1 MMPSARSYKP
11 YPADSGILLPQM
23 SAVIRPYIAGIAA
36 VMVCSHDFQNSD
48 IAVTVSVRDFGEITV
63 GIMAKIPDMSK
74 SDPVTVGMN
83 DVGHIIFR
91 VGAKGTGT
99 QAQTVVWII
108 YHM

>member
-1 MMPSARSYKP
+1 MPGHTNRI
-11 YPADSGILLPQM
+11 PADSGILLPTDVC
-23 SAVIRPYIAGIAA
+23 VIRPYIAGIAA
-36 VMVCSHDFQNSD
+36 VMVCSHDFQNSG

-63 GIMAKIPDMSK
+63 GVMAKIPDMSK

-108 YHM
+108 YI